1 MSIRFEPINDVLGA
15 EVMNFDMA
23 VPLDD
28 ATFPE
33 IRRALTEHTLL
44 LFRNQVH
51 IRYAG
56 QIAFSRRFG
65 PLEEHVLTQFLLP
78 GHPEIFVVSNII
90 ESGRHIGAYGGAQD
104 FHSDLAYMKEPS
116 LGSVFRCL
124 ECPEQGGETAFSSMY
139 AAYDALPESTRNRIQ
154 GLNAVY
160 DYVCSYERRLAPLRG
175 PLSEAQKA
183 RTPLVVHPLV
193 RTHPE
198 TGRSAL
204 FISNNFIR
212 CFEGMTEEESQKLT
226 HELVQF
232 ATQPRFSYIHKW
244 RPGDIV
250 MWDNRNSM
258 HRACPFHNEGTR
270 RLMHRTTITGDRPF
284 RGPLRKAA

>member
-1 MSIRFEPINDVLGA
+1 MPIRLQPITDALGVQ
-15 EVMNFDMA
+15 VMDFDMSA
-23 VPLDD
+23 PLDD
-28 ATFPE
+28 ATFAE
-33 IRRALTEHTLL
+33 IRRALADHTLL
-44 LFRNQVH
+44 LFRDQGH
-51 IRYAG
+51 ISPSD

-90 ESGRHIGAYGGAQD
+90 ENGRHIGAFGGAQQ

-124 ECPEQGGETAFSSMY
+124 ECPEQGGETAFASMY
-139 AAYDALPESTRNRIQ
+139 AAYDALPESTRERIQ
-154 GLNAVY
+154 DLNAVY
-160 DYVCSYERRLAPLRG
+160 DYVWSYEQRLAPLRG

-183 RTPLVVHPLV
+183 RTPVVVHPLV

-204 FISNNFIR
+204 FISNSFIR
-212 CFEGMTEEESQKLT
+212 RFEGKSEEESQKLIR
-226 HELVQF
+226 ELVEF
-232 ATQPRFSYIHKW
+232 ATQPRFCYVHKW

-258 HRACPFHNEGTR
+258 HRACPFDNEGTR
-270 RLMHRTTITGDRPF
+270 RLMHRTTIKGDQPF